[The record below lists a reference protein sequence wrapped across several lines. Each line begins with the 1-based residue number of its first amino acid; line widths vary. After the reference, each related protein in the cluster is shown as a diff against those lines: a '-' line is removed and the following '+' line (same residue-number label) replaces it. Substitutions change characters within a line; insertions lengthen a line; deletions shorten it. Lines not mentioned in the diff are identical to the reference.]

1 MDRIWQWAWGR
12 YGARY
17 TWAIFAMSIPVVLP
31 SYLLVSFIGVPF
43 EKSDRYVEAAVATLV
58 AVLVIGDYT
67 FLLAR
72 RRRLDLV
79 EQWAAGHNV
88 DRAKALAAT
97 YTYARG
103 AVARSWAGTFIG
115 GAALL
120 VVVGAITGATGSRL
134 VQWAIIGASIGV
146 CISLIGGRGFVE
158 VALRPVRAA
167 IAGDTGIGDALPRSR
182 ATFAT
187 WSNLSIVTVA
197 FSFATGSALLASV
210 FNRISEFP
218 VLCVV
223 IGCAMTLGLTVLC
236 SGLPTTSLTLR

>member
-1 MDRIWQWAWGR
+1 MDRIWQWAWDR

-31 SYLLVSFIGVPF
+31 SYVLVSFIGVPF

-72 RRRLDLV
+72 RRRLD
-79 EQWAAGHNV
+79 V